1 MSIITLSKKA
11 LPSGSIIQVKTLP
24 LQTEIATTST
34 SFIDVGTLTITPT
47 NSSNK
52 IFILSTL
59 HIYLNYASANTW
71 RAVNQNIK
79 RDSTDIFTDPLY
91 GLADLSTSTDR
102 LMSRDTVQFLD
113 TPNTINQITYKCQI
127 KTSGTNTNINHP
139 DFSDGGAFTLMEVQA

>member
-1 MSIITLSKKA
+1 MALITLGTKA
-11 LPSGSIIQVKTLP
+11 LPSGSIIQVKNLP

-59 HIYLNYASANTW
+59 HIYLLNYASNWKAGS
-71 RAVNQNIK
+71 QNIK

-91 GLADLSTSTDR
+91 GMATLSTSDDR
-102 LMSRDTVQFLD
+102 IMVRDTVQFLD
-113 TPNTINQITYKCQI
+113 TPNTINEITYKCQV
-127 KTSGTNTNINHP
+127 KTTGSQTRINHP
-139 DFSDGGAFTLMEVQA
+139 SYADGGAFTLMEVQA